1 MGHPPSVLADREIP
15 AAAQLPAAG
24 GAALRTI
31 LTDPALLRIAVLA
44 AGVAALLL
52 TVAAVL

>member
-1 MGHPPSVLADREIP
+1 MGHHPSVLADREIP

-24 GAALRTI
+24 RAALLAI
-31 LTDPALLRIAVLA
+31 LTDPALFRIAALA
-44 AGVAALLL
+44 AGVATLLL